1 MKDILKIAIDGP
13 AGAGKSTVAKKIA
26 EKLNINYIDT
36 GAMYRA
42 LTLKLLMNNIDINNK
57 ASVVNILKDTSID
70 FNKGHIF
77 LDNKIVDK
85 QIRNNSINK
94 NVSNVAKI
102 KEVRDVLVKIQRE
115 IANNKS
121 VIMDGRDIGTIVLP
135 DANYKFYITASVD
148 ERAKRRYKELIEK
161 GEKNITLDK
170 IKEEIIKRDKIDST
184 REFAPLV
191 QSNDAIEIDT
201 TNMDIDETVQFIL
214 SIINKE

>member
-102 KEVRDVLVKIQRE
+102 KEVRDALVKIQRE

>member
-42 LTLKLLMNNIDINNK
+42 LTLKLLTHNIDINNK

-94 NVSNVAKI
+94 NVSNVAKV
-102 KEVRDVLVKIQRE
+102 KEVRDELVKIQRE

-121 VIMDGRDIGTIVLP
+121 VVMDGRDIGTIVLP

-170 IKEEIIKRDKIDST
+170 IKEEIIKRDRIDST
-184 REFAPLV
+184 RKFTPLTK
-191 QSNDAIEIDT
+191 SNDAIKIDT
-201 TNMDIDETVQFIL
+201 TNMNIEETTQFIL
-214 SIINKE
+214 AIINKE

>member
-42 LTLKLLMNNIDINNK
+42 LTLKLLTHNIDINNK

-94 NVSNVAKI
+94 NVSNVAKV
-102 KEVRDVLVKIQRE
+102 KEVRDELVKIQRE

-121 VIMDGRDIGTIVLP
+121 VVMDGRDIGTIVLP

-170 IKEEIIKRDKIDST
+170 IKEEIIKRDRIDST
-184 REFAPLV
+184 RKFAPLTK
-191 QSNDAIEIDT
+191 SNDAIKIDT
-201 TNMDIDETVQFIL
+201 TNMNIEETTQFIL
-214 SIINKE
+214 AIINKE